1 MNISDFRVEPA
12 DYQADFDDLR
22 TIRNAVFINE
32 QNIPDDIEFDAVDP
46 SCYHV
51 VARDNQ
57 HKAIGTAR
65 LSPDGKIGRMAVL
78 PYWRSK
84 GVGKALMQAVLDK
97 AQKLGFT
104 EVSLNAQA
112 YLVDFYRKFGFR
124 PEGDEF
130 MVASIPHQLMRT
142 TLELAAKPTRPAAKP
157 RQGLVD
163 IAEFSSIDE
172 ITAAT
177 LALIGAARREIRL
190 YSTDLEPF
198 LYGRT
203 DVLEALKQFAI
214 NSSGG
219 NVLIIIQD
227 TLAVRA
233 EPHPLIDLA
242 QRLPSIFTLRTPVEP
257 ADLQYPSAYLIN
269 DRDGYCFRQQSSVLR
284 GVWSPVMPSRNRQLT
299 EDFDSV
305 WERCRACTEFR
316 ALGI

>member
-12 DYQADFDDLR
+12 DYKADFDDLR
-22 TIRNAVFINE
+22 AVREAVFINE
-32 QNIPDDIEFDAVDP
+32 QNIPEAIEFDAADP
-46 SCYHV
+46 NCHHV

-57 HKAIGTAR
+57 HRAIGTAR
-65 LSPDGKIGRMAVL
+65 LSPEGNIGRMAVL
-78 PYWRSK
+78 PYWRGK
-84 GVGKALMQAVLDK
+84 GVGKALILAVLDK

-112 YLVDFYRKFGFR
+112 YLVDFYRKFGFHS
-124 PEGDEF
+124 EGDAF
-130 MVASIPHQLMRT
+130 TVANIPHQLMRS
-142 TLELAAKPTRPAAKP
+142 TLKPLEKTTRPVPKQRSA
-157 RQGLVD
+157 LVE

-177 LALIGAARREIRL
+177 LALIGAARKEIRL
-190 YSTDLEPF
+190 YSKDLEPF
-198 LYGRT
+198 LYGRS

-219 NVLIIIQD
+219 SILIIVQD

-233 EPHPLIDLA
+233 DPHPLIDLA
-242 QRLPSIFTLRTPVEP
+242 QRLPSIFTIRTPIEP

-284 GVWSPVMPSRNRQLT
+284 GVWSPVMPSRNRQLMD
-299 EDFDSV
+299 DFDTV
-305 WERCRACTEFR
+305 WERCRVCTEFR